1 MLKREINY
9 TDYDGNP
16 RTETHYFN
24 LTVNE
29 VQTLRPTDGSSNYS
43 TALERLES
51 EQDVPGLAEEITR
64 IILLAYGEKSEDGRI
79 FRKSKELSDDFSQSA
94 AFEQLYRELQEDA
107 RVANEFF
114 MGILPKEAQNAIL
127 AQNAIPAQAPPPF
140 PLTPRN

>member
-29 VQTLRPTDGSSNYS
+29 VQTLRPVDGSSNYS
-43 TALERLES
+43 TTLERLES
-51 EQDVPGLAEEITR
+51 KQDVPGLAEEITR

-94 AFEQLYRELQEDA
+94 AFEQLYRELQDDA
-107 RVANEFF
+107 RAANAFF
-114 MGILPKEAQNAIL
+114 MGILPKEAQNAIT
-127 AQNAIPAQAPPPF
+127 ANSAIPTQAPPPF
-140 PLTPRN
+140 TQQN